1 MASTIG
7 RCELTAAVER
17 VRRSLSDKPI
27 REGTRVDSAARLGRA
42 LPVRCGN
49 RREGSENPASVEA
62 GRGLRVDSSQLRG
75 DSGRG
80 AAAVEGR
87 FGGRW
92 GSSVVKPLSRR
103 AVLRSGPRANVYG
116 GAAWAAAL
124 PPTNKD
130 EQLGTNCAEEACAV

>member
-1 MASTIG
+1 M
-7 RCELTAAVER
+7 
-17 VRRSLSDKPI
+17 
-27 REGTRVDSAARLGRA
+27 
-42 LPVRCGN
+42 
-49 RREGSENPASVEA
+49 EA
-62 GRGLRVDSSQLRG
+62 GRGLRVYSSQLRG

-92 GSSVVKPLSRR
+92 GSSVVEPLSRR
-103 AVLRSGPRANVYG
+103 AALRSGPRANVYG

-130 EQLGTNCAEEACAV
+130 EQLGDELRGGGVRGIASVMGVRGSVSIPEGGVV